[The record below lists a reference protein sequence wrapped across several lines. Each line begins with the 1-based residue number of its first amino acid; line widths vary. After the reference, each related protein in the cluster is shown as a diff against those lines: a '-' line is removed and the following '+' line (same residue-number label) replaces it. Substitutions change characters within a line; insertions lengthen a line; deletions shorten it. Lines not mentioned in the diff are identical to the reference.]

1 MNNMNILTIINQ
13 NNHELLSNL
22 IEKEGK
28 IAVLSAFANVLDK
41 RAYVTIDTDGEL
53 KRKEGSI
60 TLPFFAYN
68 DNAQE
73 LAKNIL
79 KCVDL
84 KEKQNFDKIER
95 FSNLD
100 IEKVKKNLIKT
111 IMNGN
116 LDFAK
121 KYGKELFL
129 RDRKEFF
136 NLVATFVTIGNS
148 DSLKG
153 LFLLGLEKLISEFD
167 NNIFTLFI
175 SYITKYRDNTAI
187 YECCEA
193 SNLTTKELKELLLK
207 DETLLNSKLGLG
219 IITNLYILDNF
230 KVNNKDKVINKLAF
244 EIKNHCH
251 LKPLSNEEKQ
261 ILAMFL

>member
-1 MNNMNILTIINQ
+1 MENIDILTIIN
-13 NNHELLSNL
+13 EKDYEFLTNL
-22 IEKEGK
+22 IKKEGK
-28 IAVLSAFANVLDK
+28 TAVLSKFANVLDK
-41 RAYVTIDTDGEL
+41 RAFVTINADGEL

-68 DNAQE
+68 DNPQD

-79 KCVDL
+79 KYSDL

-153 LFLLGLEKLISEFD
+153 LFLLGLEKLMVEFD

-175 SYITKYRDNTAI
+175 SYITKYRDSTDV
-187 YECCEA
+187 YECCEV

-207 DETLLNSKLGLG
+207 DISLLNSKLGLG

-230 KVNNKDKVINKLAF
+230 KVKNKSKVINKLTF
-244 EIKNHCH
+244 EIKNHYIP
-251 LKPLSNEEKQ
+251 KPLSNEEKQ
-261 ILAMFL
+261 ILTIFL